1 MAAHPDITWSSEQAA
16 RLSELFPD
24 WDIWFVPVYLGPDA
38 WCAKPKGSP
47 IATINAHSPDEL
59 EFEIRE
65 QP

>member
-1 MAAHPDITWSSEQAA
+1 MAHPEIMSWSSKQAE
-16 RLSELFPD
+16 RLRRLFQD
-24 WDIWFVPVYLGPDA
+24 WDIWYVPRYLGPDT

-47 IATINAHSPDEL
+47 VATINSDSPDEL